1 MVTKVKL
8 EFNSVEVH
16 PQLSHNG
23 HPVDCVLLG
32 ASSLI
37 VPGQVLDRYCCRES
51 SSEVLKWLVHTI
63 LDEVCQPW
71 PVIDF

>member
-23 HPVDCVLLG
+23 HPVDCVLMG
-32 ASSLI
+32 ASSSI
-37 VPGQVLDRYCCRES
+37 VPGQVL
-51 SSEVLKWLVHTI
+51 L
-63 LDEVCQPW
+63 
-71 PVIDF
+71 